1 MLKTDPFFMNSY
13 FNVRIHLVLFPIL
26 RLNQIELLRLLLD
39 VASFTIANTACCKF
53 YEAPKFFEQF
63 QPCQ

>member
-39 VASFTIANTACCKF
+39 V
-53 YEAPKFFEQF
+53 
-63 QPCQ
+63 